1 MWTVVYVAQS
11 KDGAAKL
18 QGMLSDQGVLVKT
31 RQIGRTKNTDGLFEV
46 LVPETEVED
55 ACVILEQLGTDF

>member
-11 KDGAAKL
+11 KDGASKL
-18 QGMLSDQGVLVKT
+18 QGMLSEQGVLVKT
-31 RQIGRTKNTDGLFEV
+31 RQIGRSKNNDGLFEI

-55 ACVILEQLGTDF
+55 ACVILEQLRTDF

>member
-11 KDGAAKL
+11 KDGASKL
-18 QGMLSDQGVLVKT
+18 QDMLSEQGVLVKT
-31 RQIGRTKNTDGLFEV
+31 RQIGKTKNMDGIFEI

-55 ACVILEQLGTDF
+55 ACTILEQLGRDF